1 MPGMQEKQEGEEEEE
16 EEERKEGM
24 RGQNI
29 IIYLLQYKSFKKI
42 CFFIIL
48 TSVLLL

>member
-1 MPGMQEKQEGEEEEE
+1 MLEECKRNKEEEE